1 MAVTFEQV
9 KAALDP
15 EEPAYNKAAAALGAE
30 ALPHLAVLVAGDQMM
45 LASKAAYLAG
55 LIGTA
60 KAVDVVQRAARSA
73 HASVRV
79 AAAAAA
85 GKLSSADSGDV
96 LIKLIDD
103 GDIGVQKVAL
113 RAVPADAPSG
123 ALRARVQSLS
133 IAKGQAPNRELALET
148 MSRMKVSVADPTDAE
163 PIPGAARKRAATTK
177 RPAAKKAVKRKPR

>member
-1 MAVTFEQV
+1 MAVTYEQV

-15 EEPAYNKAAAALGAE
+15 EEPAYNKAADALGAE
-30 ALPHLAVLVAGDQMM
+30 ALPHLARLVAGDHIM

-60 KAVDVVQRAARSA
+60 QAVDVVQRAARST

-85 GKLSSADSGDV
+85 GKLSSADAGDV
-96 LIKLIDD
+96 LINLIDD

-113 RAVPADAPSG
+113 RAVPSDAASD
-123 ALRARVQSLS
+123 ALRARVESLS
-133 IAKGQAPNRELALET
+133 GAKGTSPNQALSREVMARLSGA
-148 MSRMKVSVADPTDAE
+148 K
-163 PIPGAARKRAATTK
+163 GAADTAPPRTTARKK
-177 RPAAKKAVKRKPR
+177 GAAKKRPTAKTAAKRKPR

>member
-15 EEPAYNKAAAALGAE
+15 EEPAYNKAAAALGVE
-30 ALPHLAVLVAGDQMM
+30 ALPHLARLVAGDQMM

-55 LIGTA
+55 LIGTSA
-60 KAVDVVQRAARSA
+60 AVDVVQRAARST

-85 GKLSSADSGDV
+85 GKLSSADAGDV
-96 LIKLIDD
+96 LINLIDD
-103 GDIGVQKVAL
+103 GDLGVQKVAL
-113 RAVPADAPSG
+113 RAIPAGAASD

-133 IAKGQAPNRELALET
+133 AAKGKVSNQDLAIET
-148 MSRMKVSVADPTDAE
+148 MARIGGLSDTTN
-163 PIPGAARKRAATTK
+163 AAPSPKS
-177 RPAAKKAVKRKPR
+177 PKKAVKKAVKKAAMKTVRRRKPG